1 MSTERIPCKRCRTK
15 ILTATAE
22 ANLGLCG
29 QCARKAEEANER
41 KRRAQIKREEAAR
54 PIEYDIDGIL
64 SSDDFMTALDGALPE
79 SDDPRYS
86 RLTPIERNLQSLAEF
101 DRRCGSG
108 FEALVTN
115 RHFELLSR
123 ARKAAKKIRGSI
135 LLDGLTDLERT
146 LRRHR
151 FPRWIWRRDGFYAS
165 LTESAQVALDRDVEA
180 LDSKYFTYDA
190 DSIWSTPDFREGTQ
204 EYAQKH
210 ADALR
215 KRRP

>member
-1 MSTERIPCKRCRTK
+1 MNATRIPCKKCRTK

-22 ANLGLCG
+22 ANDGLCG
-29 QCARKAEEANER
+29 QCARKAEEATDR
-41 KRRAQIKREEAAR
+41 KRRAQKKREEAAR
-54 PIEYDIDGIL
+54 PIEYDIDAIL
-64 SSDDFMTALDGALPE
+64 GSEDFMTTLDGALPE

-86 RLTPIERNLQSLAEF
+86 RLTPIERDLQSLAEF

-123 ARKAAKKIRGSI
+123 ARKAAKKMRRSI
-135 LLDGLTDLERT
+135 LLAGLSDLEHT

-151 FPRWIWRRDGFYAS
+151 FPRWIRRRDGFYAS
-165 LTESAQVALDRDVEA
+165 LSESGQAALDRDVEA
-180 LDSKYFTYDA
+180 LDSKYFTYEA